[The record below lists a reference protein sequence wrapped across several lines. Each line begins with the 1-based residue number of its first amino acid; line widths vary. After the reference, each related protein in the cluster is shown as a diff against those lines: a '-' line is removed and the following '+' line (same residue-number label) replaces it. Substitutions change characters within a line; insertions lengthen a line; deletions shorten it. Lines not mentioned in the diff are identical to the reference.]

1 MFNKILVPID
11 GSEPADKALDAAL
24 DMAEKYEA
32 AIEILNVFSRYRY
45 AALLSNEYELDS
57 NTYPLWA
64 TTYLDEV
71 LGHHEKLLAEALKK
85 AKDANPNLT
94 ISTKLVEGS
103 VTDSILIE
111 AEKGN
116 FDIIVMG
123 HRGLGGVTKLLLGS
137 ISDRVADHAKCS
149 VLIVK

>member
-1 MFNKILVPID
+1 MYNKILVPID
-11 GSEPADKALDAAL
+11 GSEPAYKALDAAL
-24 DMAEKYEA
+24 GLAEKYGAEL
-32 AIEILNVFSRYRY
+32 EILNVFSVYRY
-45 AALLSNEYELDS
+45 AAILSNQYELESNEY
-57 NTYPLWA
+57 PIWA

-71 LGHHEKLLAEALKK
+71 RGHHGKILAEALRK
-85 AKDANPNLT
+85 AKDAKPNLS

-103 VTDSILIE
+103 ITDNILLE

-123 HRGLGGVTKLLLGS
+123 HRGLGGLSKLLLGS